1 MWSCAHLRLMLI
13 SGLCHPCLAFSSHF
27 DPGHWTSGQRGDG
40 TPISELTWS
49 SSLAVVA
56 VSFSGLFTFI
66 FLMLACL
73 CCKKGDIGFKEP
85 ISAVKNYSQKEFE
98 NNEGE
103 DYAGE
108 ISPHTTSSSQNGP
121 EVYILPLTEV
131 SLPVSSQP
139 STRPGQFLH
148 QTDLGRQS
156 LLYLKEAGVG
166 WFGKVFLGEVNISLN
181 SCHVVVKELKIGASV
196 QDQMRFLEEAQPYRS
211 LQHPNLLQCL
221 AQFTEVTPYLL
232 VMEFCQ
238 LGDLKGYLRTH
249 NTVDELA
256 PDPSTLQRM
265 ACELTSGL
273 QHLHKHNYIH
283 SDLALRNCL
292 LSTDL
297 TVKIGDYGL
306 SHNKY
311 KKDYLVTP
319 DQHWIPLRWIAPEL
333 IDEVHGNLLVVHQ
346 TKISNIWSLGVT
358 LWELFEFGKQPY
370 HQCSDKEVLTY
381 AIKEQQL
388 KLPKPLL
395 NLPLADR
402 WYEVMQ
408 FCWLQPEQRPT
419 ADEVHLLLSYLCA
432 KASSDAEEEFEKRWN
447 AMKPSGS
454 SSTHKAEVSSFPL
467 LEQFGTDSFHTEV
480 DDVLTVTE
488 TSQGLNFEYK
498 WDHKQMDNFQ
508 PSPVGLAHSSSSS
521 QYQEI
526 YFPSSASGRLSL
538 SVSPVSS
545 NSFYESKQ
553 QCSLPQSLQP
563 PGVVPVISAHSPSVA
578 GEYYIRIEEPSECN
592 MDLDYT
598 MCSYSPEYEPSPQ
611 AESSPWQG
619 PHSGE
624 TTDNC
629 DNSPTISLTM
639 EPLLGQGPP
648 ASQDPWGSEQYYSRS
663 KSEGYYEHFA
673 ADGANQYLLADCPE
687 SEDNWK
693 AENSGENDGMDP
705 LGMSPLVTS
714 SFGESRPLLIPSCDE
729 MDETAGMEG
738 GMYPESTASHLEAG
752 LDGTRTLGMSD
763 PWQTDLLAFRR
774 VSTSAAEGETHL
786 ASDRTPEEFCSGFG
800 MDLVE
805 QPLEQEG
812 KASSLFGGKVQVEF
826 SEIDLSRLGTI
837 PPLSFPHLSKPL
849 AENGQCNLKSVH
861 REEGVGLS
869 HSLSESELQE
879 AGTLCPD
886 RVHISGSE
894 EFVDPLLGVIVK
906 NCGGSRE
913 QSDTGGAQLLPRHV
927 DIGIS
932 THPREE
938 KSHSPDRLEVELGHD
953 RSETPVPNDVHQ
965 VEIAVTDLSSGTLS
979 ETSDRSDPLLPKDPD
994 SSPMKTTSST
1004 SCAETGACSDDD
1016 DEETDVTSGIFTD
1029 LAQDSENNDLVVTH
1043 KPLQKL
1049 VGTPDSLESLD
1060 IPSTTSSCDMSSP
1073 TSHYA
1078 SLQPKAADSGYD
1090 TENFESP
1097 EFVLKEPVEQ
1107 KEPEVFNKVTKS
1119 NSVTEVKGGSEIAE
1133 EFEVPSLEEKNSYR
1147 DSAYFSDYDTESE
1160 KYQALDLEKDGIDL
1174 IGLSGE
1180 HPASISVPQT
1190 DQIPLSSS
1198 ELSYAGLEPG
1208 EGQQGAAGLV
1218 EKCSLIQSFQ
1228 DSLSVES
1235 TAPDEVSVLAEKST
1249 GPLMDE
1255 LNCCTST
1262 DPNGEVLCL
1271 SVPEINKGFHHRD
1284 SEIGND
1290 TGTVKADYLV
1300 CRQMFEEGAYFSSQS
1315 KDGLLQTSCSLES
1328 LGLNKHVSLP
1338 KKECLHKPSG
1348 CIFDGTEL
1356 ILEEQLSEQGNETV
1370 GLHCTDVGIRKF
1382 QPYSLNV
1389 EEKLESCIIPK
1400 IQSVQLSLE
1409 LPSLTLNKDPRPA
1422 FIGEEGD
1429 EEDEDEDESDDS
1441 DEELGIYNI
1450 QEHSEE
1456 SEEDTPT
1463 VPIVVTEKDDG
1474 KNLRSLLKLPNL
1486 MCESFC
1492 EDLERKKKA
1501 VSFYDDVTVY
1511 LFDQESPT
1519 GELSEQNIPDVDPTH
1534 QHPPHHSQDKSC
1546 SVSVATER
1554 QNRTSDSSHR
1564 GFTEESGGFEWD
1576 DDFPLVSV
1584 KSSLAAEETLSPSA
1598 AACSP
1603 VPTGPERA
1611 QEQQTRFSRF
1621 TVSPA
1626 TLSRFSITHVSDSD
1640 IGSAGGSGERSERE

>member
-1 MWSCAHLRLMLI
+1 
-13 SGLCHPCLAFSSHF
+13 
-27 DPGHWTSGQRGDG
+27 
-40 TPISELTWS
+40 
-49 SSLAVVA
+49 
-56 VSFSGLFTFI
+56 
-66 FLMLACL
+66 MLACL

-85 ISAVKNYSQKEFE
+85 ISAVKNFSRKEFE

-103 DYAGE
+103 DYTGE

-139 STRPGQFLH
+139 STRAGQFLH

-156 LLYLKEAGVG
+156 LLYLKEVGIG

-181 SCHVVVKELKIGASV
+181 SCHVVVKELKVGASI
-196 QDQMRFLEEAQPYRS
+196 QDQMRFLEEAQPYRG
-211 LQHPNLLQCL
+211 LQHPNLVQCL
-221 AQFTEVTPYLL
+221 AQFTEMTPYLL

-238 LGDLKGYLRTH
+238 LGDVKGYLRTH
-249 NTVDELA
+249 SAADELA

-265 ACELTSGL
+265 ACEVTSGL

-292 LSTDL
+292 LSADL

-319 DQHWIPLRWIAPEL
+319 DQLWIPLRWIAPEL
-333 IDEVHGNLLVVHQ
+333 IDDVHGNLLVVDQ

-358 LWELFEFGKQPY
+358 LWELFEFGNQPY

-395 NLPLADR
+395 NLPLSDR

-454 SSTHKAEVSSFPL
+454 SSTHTAEVSSFPL
-467 LEQFGTDSFHTEV
+467 LEQFGTDGFHTEV

-508 PSPVGLAHSSSSS
+508 PSPVGLAHGSS

-526 YFPSSASGRLSL
+526 YFPNSASGRLSL
-538 SVSPVSS
+538 SVSPISS

-563 PGVVPVISAHSPSVA
+563 PGVVPVISAHSPSVT
-578 GEYYIRIEEPSECN
+578 GEYYIRIEEPTECN
-592 MDLDYT
+592 MELDYT
-598 MCSYSPEYEPSPQ
+598 MCSYSPEYEPGVQ
-611 AESSPWQG
+611 VESSSWRG
-619 PHSGE
+619 LHGRDSVDDCE
-624 TTDNC
+624 
-629 DNSPTISLTM
+629 NSPTISLTM

-648 ASQDPWGSEQYYSRS
+648 AAQDPWETDQYFSRN
-663 KSEGYYEHFA
+663 KSQEYYEHFA
-673 ADGANQYLLADCPE
+673 VDDANQYLLADCPE
-687 SEDNWK
+687 NEDGWK
-693 AENSGENDGMDP
+693 VENSGENSSEDP

-714 SFGESRPLLIPSCDE
+714 SFRDSSSLFVTSYDE
-729 MDETAGMEG
+729 VDETGMDKTYQPAGVERG
-738 GMYPESTASHLEAG
+738 KYPEGTTTYSEAG
-752 LDGTRTLGMSD
+752 LDSAKTLAVCD
-763 PWQTDLLAFRR
+763 PWHTDVPYRR
-774 VSTSAAEGETHL
+774 VNTAMAEEGILLTSDVT
-786 ASDRTPEEFCSGFG
+786 SQEFCSGFSV
-800 MDLVE
+800 DLAE
-805 QPLEQEG
+805 QSLEQENKG
-812 KASSLFGGKVQVEF
+812 SGLFGGKIQAEF
-826 SEIDLSRLGTI
+826 SEIDLSKLGTLAL
-837 PPLSFPHLSKPL
+837 PSSSHPSDPLTCKVHS
-849 AENGQCNLKSVH
+849 AVGTENGESNPKAMC
-861 REEGVGLS
+861 REAS
-869 HSLSESELQE
+869 QDPTSFRQSLSDPELQG
-879 AGTLCPD
+879 AGLCPEETGSLCPD
-886 RVHISGSE
+886 RVHGSGSE
-894 EFVDPLLGVIVK
+894 EFVDPLLGVLVK
-906 NCGGSRE
+906 NCGHSRM
-913 QSDTGGAQLLPRHV
+913 QSDMGGVGLPGQEVDMGGYNHQPETAVHRTTQLSV
-927 DIGIS
+927 DGE
-932 THPREE
+932 R
-938 KSHSPDRLEVELGHD
+938 SHSPNQPEVELGGPD
-953 RSETPVPNDVHQ
+953 GSEVQMPDDVHQ
-965 VEIAVTDLSSGTLS
+965 VEIAVTDLTTCSPS
-979 ETSDRSDPLLPKDPD
+979 EGDHFLPKDPD
-994 SSPMKTTSST
+994 SSPVKTLSSA
-1004 SCAETGACSDDD
+1004 SFAETDECSDDD
-1016 DEETDVTSGIFTD
+1016 DDADVTSGIFTD
-1029 LAQDSENNDLVVTH
+1029 LAQDCESNDPVVAH
-1043 KPLQKL
+1043 KSLQKL

-1060 IPSTTSSCDMSSP
+1060 IPSTTSSCDTFSP

-1107 KEPEVFNKVTKS
+1107 KEPEAFNKITKS
-1119 NSVTEVKGGSEIAE
+1119 NHVSGVDVGSEGVE
-1133 EFEVPSLEEKNSYR
+1133 DFETSSLEEKNSYR

-1160 KYQALDLEKDGIDL
+1160 RYQALDLEKDDLLQGGIDL
-1174 IGLSGE
+1174 IGLNGE
-1180 HPASISVPQT
+1180 HPASIPVPQA
-1190 DQIPLSSS
+1190 DGMH
-1198 ELSYAGLEPG
+1198 LSYSEPNSAGLKRE
-1208 EGQQGAAGLV
+1208 EGQRGAGGKLEHCSLTQSFHDGLV
-1218 EKCSLIQSFQ
+1218 
-1228 DSLSVES
+1228 VES
-1235 TAPDEVSVLAEKST
+1235 MGTKEVSVRAEKSS
-1249 GPLMDE
+1249 GPIIDE
-1255 LNCCTST
+1255 PNCCTST
-1262 DPNGEVLCL
+1262 GPNRKMLCS
-1271 SVPEINKGFHHRD
+1271 SVPAINEKFHHQD
-1284 SEIGND
+1284 SEIGNE
-1290 TGTVKADYLV
+1290 TEAVKADYFI
-1300 CRQMFEEGAYFSSQS
+1300 CRQMFEEGACFSSED
-1315 KDGLLQTSCSLES
+1315 KDVLLQNSCSSES
-1328 LGLNKHVSLP
+1328 LVLNKQVSLP
-1338 KKECLHKPSG
+1338 KKGRLHKPSG

-1370 GLHCTDVGIRKF
+1370 GLQCTEVGMRKF
-1382 QPYSLNV
+1382 QPHSLNV
-1389 EEKLESCIIPK
+1389 EEKLESCIVPK

-1409 LPSLTLNKDPRPA
+1409 LPSLGLNKEPRPA

-1474 KNLRSLLKLPNL
+1474 RNLRSLLKLPNL
-1486 MCESFC
+1486 MCETFC

-1519 GELSEQNIPDVDPTH
+1519 GELSEQNIPDVDQAR
-1534 QHPPHHSQDKSC
+1534 QHPSDHLQDKSC

-1554 QNRTSDSSHR
+1554 QNSSNESSHR
-1564 GFTEESGGFEWD
+1564 SFAEESGGFEWD

-1584 KSSLAAEETLSPSA
+1584 KSSLVSEGPLSPSA
-1598 AACSP
+1598 AASGP
-1603 VPTGPERA
+1603 APTGPE
-1611 QEQQTRFSRF
+1611 QTQVQQTRFSRF

-1626 TLSRFSITHVSDSD
+1626 TLSRFSITQVSDSD
-1640 IGSAGGSGERSERE
+1640 IGSVGGSTEPGERE